1 MSESTEIL
9 GQQGAR
15 NRAGH
20 VGGHRLAKSWRCAA
34 VGLAFTAGCA
44 GADPG
49 AADDMRPLDEAQ
61 GASLEP
67 DSETAEDATRAAVSP
82 GDATSAS
89 QDVEVTPES
98 STSATEPTVDEA
110 SACQVPP
117 GVDDSPEDIPEL
129 LTLLN
134 SLPRPASIACFLE
147 SLARPLYAYPTK
159 SVFSAQPAAGT
170 TDPRVFLFLGD
181 SLIVSVVSAGVG
193 EDLLEYSYLT
203 SAERSV
209 KGEIPFPLI
218 DEVTTQ
224 GIVAHIQYSEEVGSV
239 CYLCHADERP
249 AGEDFYEGA
258 LESEALRPLPAYDVS
273 LDVLRVEAALC
284 DAEATPKRC
293 ATLSGLFDH
302 GDVLFQTFPEKMPT
316 FY

>member
-15 NRAGH
+15 YRAGH
-20 VGGHRLAKSWRCAA
+20 VGGCRLAKFWRYAA
-34 VGLAFTAGCA
+34 AGLALIAGCA
-44 GADPG
+44 GVDPS
-49 AADDMRPLDEAQ
+49 AADDMRPIDEAQ

-67 DSETAEDATRAAVSP
+67 DSVTANSESP
-82 GDATSAS
+82 
-89 QDVEVTPES
+89 TP
-98 STSATEPTVDEA
+98 ATEPTVDEA

-134 SLPRPASIACFLE
+134 SLPRPTSLACFLE

-159 SVFSAQPAAGT
+159 SVFSAQPAAGIN
-170 TDPRVFLFLGD
+170 DPRVFLFLGD

-193 EDLLEYSYLT
+193 QDLLEYSYLT
-203 SAERSV
+203 SVDRSV
-209 KGEIPFPLI
+209 KGEVPFPLI

-224 GIVAHIQYSEEVGSV
+224 GIVAHIKYSEAGSV
-239 CYLCHADERP
+239 CYLCHANERP
-249 AGEDFYEGA
+249 AGEGFYEGA
-258 LESEALRPLPAYDVS
+258 LESEALRPVPGEDVS
-273 LDVLRVEAALC
+273 LDVIRVEAALC
-284 DAEATPKRC
+284 DAEETPKRC